1 MGDELSHTNMNLSA
15 LLKIVVIV
23 FQIHNLLGVGDN
35 RKKAE
40 RLFPSLPLPL
50 YWTSVEVVIKTK
62 RHPPHCTNNSFSPKL
77 LQTFISQKSTYN
89 TVSEKGLLA
98 SLLPHNITEKWTT
111 LNKHSVIDH

>member
-35 RKKAE
+35 RKKDE

-50 YWTSVEVVIKTK
+50 HRTSVEVVIKNK
-62 RHPPHCTNNSFSPKL
+62 APP
-77 LQTFISQKSTYN
+77 
-89 TVSEKGLLA
+89 
-98 SLLPHNITEKWTT
+98 TT
-111 LNKHSVIDH
+111 LHKQFVFA